1 MKIKKCEYLRIMNT
15 RKRGMPKKSDVHI
28 FGSHGVR
35 DVTGKWEKESTNSS
49 GDTSHRTYIN
59 TQKGFACQFEDF

>member
-1 MKIKKCEYLRIMNT
+1 MNT

-35 DVTGKWEKESTNSS
+35 DVTDKWKESTNSS
-49 GDTSHRTYIN
+49 EDTYHRTYTN
-59 TQKGFACQFEDF
+59 TQKGFACQFENF